1 MVWEIL
7 KDSPY
12 AKVWRSEFSQ
22 FDRLL
27 AFDVDSVVVV
37 ERYVTDGARRMRFR
51 QTISRD
57 AFAQKQLQL
66 DTLVNVS
73 SRQGAPLTAD
83 ELEELR
89 TTFTYDQTGYS
100 AFHGFT
106 IATLLEEGS
115 LFLIVTGGSYFLIS
129 SIADDLRLTR
139 ANVEAARYG
148 HLTGIFQGYALGL
161 TIWGGDDSDTESSVK
176 GVVGLSSAGGIA
188 NAISSYSMMNKTGIN
203 PTTQYLRLVAER
215 HSLVWGAGL
224 SLMVSGEK
232 AKTQSV
238 MGAACATSLS
248 SLLWSEPL
256 FGLSKRRMSWG
267 DALLADEFMT
277 PWYLTLAA
285 GLATAEVE
293 RTSGA
298 GAVVFAGGVGGY
310 LLGMAVNEGGMR
322 DLSTVRRTRLL
333 SYGGSLLG
341 LGIAAAAKPSGKATL
356 WIIAASSWLGYWVG
370 MQSGGGTS
378 TSSWDLQITPEGLLL
393 GSLDRTSPIPRS
405 APVASLSV
413 RL

>member
-1 MVWEIL
+1 MN
-7 KDSPY
+7 
-12 AKVWRSEFSQ
+12 A
-22 FDRLL
+22 
-27 AFDVDSVVVV
+27 AGVD
-37 ERYVTDGARRMRFR
+37 
-51 QTISRD
+51 
-57 AFAQKQLQL
+57 
-66 DTLVNVS
+66 
-73 SRQGAPLTAD
+73 
-83 ELEELR
+83 
-89 TTFTYDQTGYS
+89 
-100 AFHGFT
+100 
-106 IATLLEEGS
+106 
-115 LFLIVTGGSYFLIS
+115 
-129 SIADDLRLTR
+129 
-139 ANVEAARYG
+139 
-148 HLTGIFQGYALGL
+148 
-161 TIWGGDDSDTESSVK
+161 
-176 GVVGLSSAGGIA
+176 
-188 NAISSYSMMNKTGIN
+188 

-215 HSLVWGAGL
+215 HSLLWGVGL
-224 SLMVSGEK
+224 SLMAGGEK
-232 AKTQSV
+232 VKTQAV
-238 MGAACATSLS
+238 LGAACATSLS

-298 GAVVFAGGVGGY
+298 GAVLFAGGIGGY

-405 APVASLSV
+405 APVVSLSV